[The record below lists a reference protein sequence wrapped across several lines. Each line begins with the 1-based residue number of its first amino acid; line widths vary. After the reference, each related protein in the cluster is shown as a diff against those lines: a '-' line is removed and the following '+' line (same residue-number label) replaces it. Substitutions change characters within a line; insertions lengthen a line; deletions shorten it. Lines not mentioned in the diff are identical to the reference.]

1 MLKENNIQENLDYS
15 SSLVIAKMI
24 ITHNQLIQK
33 AQELNDFNNRF
44 CKVLQQEATKAADL
58 LK

>member
-24 ITHNQLIQK
+24 ITHNQLI
-33 AQELNDFNNRF
+33 
-44 CKVLQQEATKAADL
+44 
-58 LK
+58 